1 VHHGWRRGH
10 GRGLIVALA
19 LVCVPLAACGSCLE
33 DKSKEQ
39 QSAPVKAN
47 PKAAR
52 AISNNHRILAGDS
65 GAAPSK
71 DGS

>member
-1 VHHGWRRGH
+1 VHHGRRRGS

-19 LVCVPLAACGSCLE
+19 LITVPLAACGSCLE

-47 PKAAR
+47 PQAAR
-52 AISNNHRILAGDS
+52 AISNSHRILASDS
-65 GAAPSK
+65 GAAPAK